1 MDWLFLIHFTATDIF
16 VNNWKFFDLGNF
28 LVGTD
33 TFASVKFPLNCQKR
47 CFPVNLF
54 GAIVQMI
61 QKYQVVL
68 QIFAFLAGVQLLTA

>member
-1 MDWLFLIHFTATDIF
+1 MDWLFLIHFTATDIS
-16 VNNWKFFDLGNF
+16 VNNWKCFDLGNF

-33 TFASVKFPLNCQKR
+33 TFASVKFALNCQKR

-54 GAIVQMI
+54 GANVQMI